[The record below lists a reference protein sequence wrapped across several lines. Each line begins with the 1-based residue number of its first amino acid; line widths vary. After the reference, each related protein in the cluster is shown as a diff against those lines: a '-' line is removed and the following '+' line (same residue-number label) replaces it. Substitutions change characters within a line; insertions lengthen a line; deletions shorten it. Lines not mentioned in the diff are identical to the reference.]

1 MINNFKYDLEKNLMK
16 LIKKAFSEHN
26 KNTQDTQK
34 GGASGDA
41 LTDNLTA
48 KIKEKVTEE
57 VKKELSKGD
66 ASKGDASEADASS
79 GDKDIASSDDPDD
92 FLIDQVQKPLDY
104 TLEIKNIKSDRQ
116 LTNDTLKLSGFSAT
130 VNLICEGKTFP
141 INVDI
146 RRYWDHKPMVV

>member
-41 LTDNLTA
+41 LTA
-48 KIKEKVTEE
+48 QIKEQIEAKVKEE
-57 VKKELSKGD
+57 MG
-66 ASKGDASEADASS
+66 EADASSGEASAASSS

-92 FLIDQVQKPLDY
+92 FLIKMEQKPLDY
-104 TLEIKNIKSDRQ
+104 TLEIKNISTDGQ
-116 LTNDTLKLSGFSAT
+116 LTNDTLKLWKFTAT
-130 VNLICEGKTFP
+130 VNLICEEKTFP